1 MIKRKLGMVG
11 RFACLYVAVFI
22 LGSAIFGVLTE
33 HVGDYQ
39 LLRLIIM
46 SAVAALIMTAGV
58 TVFRIHS
65 PRLKRAFREAATKGH
80 GSGTVIFK
88 SGEFFSELLVT
99 IVTLLLAATLL
110 LFSEKQLLKSDAIT
124 NTTLAT
130 YIVLAGTLSFLLLD
144 AISWAITAVFLRKQ

>member
-1 MIKRKLGMVG
+1 MIKRKLSMVG

-58 TVFRIHS
+58 TVFRIRS

-99 IVTLLLAATLL
+99 VATLLLAAVLL
-110 LFSEKQLLKSDAIT
+110 LFSGKQLLKSDAIT

-130 YIVLAGTLSFLLLD
+130 YVVLAGTISFLLLD
-144 AISWAITAVFLRKQ
+144 GISWAITVAFLRKQ